1 MLLDQAKTKRNVK
14 IVSIIAALAF
24 VGGIVPILVKVI
36 FFGGETTGI
45 TNVLPA
51 AIERTKKEPKNA
63 EAWDE
68 LAIAYRDQANNRA
81 GDLPNATKAAQTA
94 LSLTQPASPARYD
107 RVITLVQI
115 YQRANKGKEAL
126 AVANRF
132 TTVQPKNAEGFFTLG
147 SVARDQGN
155 TTLARLSFER
165 YLTLAPNGDLASD
178 VRTAIQNL
186 NTLTA
191 PVTPVT
197 PATPATP

>member
-24 VGGIVPILVKVI
+24 VGGIIPILVKVI

-45 TNVLPA
+45 ANVLPA

-81 GDLPNATKAAQTA
+81 GDLPSATKAAQTA
-94 LSLTQPASPARYD
+94 LALTPPNASTRYD
-107 RVITLVQI
+107 RVFTLVQI
-115 YQRANKGKEAL
+115 YQRANNGKAAL
-126 AVANRF
+126 TVANRF
-132 TTVQPKNAEGFFTLG
+132 TTVQPKNPDGFFTLG

-155 TTLARLSFER
+155 TALARLSFER
-165 YLTLAPNGDLASD
+165 YLTLAPNGDLAPD
-178 VRTAIQNL
+178 VRTAIANL
-186 NTLTA
+186 NTQTT

-197 PATPATP
+197 PITPATP